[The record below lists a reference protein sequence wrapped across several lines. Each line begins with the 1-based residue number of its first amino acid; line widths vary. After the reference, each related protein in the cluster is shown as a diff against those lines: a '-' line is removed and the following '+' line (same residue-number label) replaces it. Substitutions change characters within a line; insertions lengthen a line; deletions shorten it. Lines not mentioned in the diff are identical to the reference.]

1 MKKGIKRW
9 ICIVLLAAL
18 LVTLLPAGVI
28 AAEGADIWTQIE
40 NFENARLR
48 KKRSAGEMPTAA
60 DYAALSGEVA
70 ELVKQSASYAPGTCT
85 YDGTNDMFFWEDLDG
100 IAYGY
105 DPEMRRMLSDRSK
118 ETPEGTVTRESFA
131 KRGPASSAR
140 IYVLEPW
147 YNIQDNGAFYE
158 NEIPYDAGKMLAKAI
173 GGTVESYRGNRVTI
187 DVLAEAVE
195 NGVFVMIATH
205 GGTDYLRFL
214 GETDLTGAEIG
225 DRATRANSSYLTLN
239 STEGLTDEDFSP
251 SAENSERRATT
262 LICSD
267 RITAKWTAR

>member
-18 LVTLLPAGVI
+18 LVTLLPTGVI

-105 DPEMRRMLSDRSK
+105 DPEMRRMLSNRSK

-131 KRGPASSAR
+131 KRGPASSAT

-147 YNIQDNGAFYE
+147 YDINIPGNGSFYK
-158 NEIPYDAGKMLAKAI
+158 NETPKDTGEKLAKAL
-173 GGTVESYRGNRVTI
+173 GGTVESFRGDKVTI

-195 NGVFVMIATH
+195 NGVFVLIATH
-205 GGTDYLRFL
+205 GATDYLRTL
-214 GETDLTGAEIG
+214 QETNPAGGEIE
-225 DRATRANSSYLTLN
+225 DRATRANSSYLSLK
-239 STEGLTDEDFSP
+239 STVGLTKEDFQPFRGKFGTTSYHAYQTGP
-251 SAENSERRATT
+251 SS
-262 LICSD
+262 C
-267 RITAKWTAR
+267 

>member
-1 MKKGIKRW
+1 MKKGIKRL

-48 KKRSAGEMPTAA
+48 KKRSAGEMPTVA

-85 YDGTNDMFFWEDLDG
+85 YNGTNDMFFWEDLDG

-118 ETPEGTVTRESFA
+118 EMPEGTVTRESFA
-131 KRGPASSAR
+131 KRGPASSAT

-158 NEIPYDAGKMLAKAI
+158 NEIPYDTGKKLAKAI
-173 GGTVESYRGNRVTI
+173 GGTVESYRGDKVTI
-187 DVLAEAVE
+187 DVMAEAVE
-195 NGVFVMIATH
+195 NGVFVLIATH
-205 GGTDYLRFL
+205 GNTDYLRTL
-214 GETDLTGAEIG
+214 QETNPAGGKIE

-239 STEGLTDEDFSP
+239 STVGLP
-251 SAENSERRATT
+251 RR
-262 LICSD
+262 S
-267 RITAKWTAR
+267 